1 MSVDESSEFNIQ
13 DKAGVQQTDGILYM
27 IDDSKMIV
35 AMVQESFG
43 MVDELIE
50 RGMAY
55 QTDSIEELAE
65 VAELDAETLA
75 STIETFNS
83 SVHTENDAEFGRT
96 SFANPLATGP
106 YYAIKVAPGVHHT
119 MGGLHINTSAEV
131 LNTEG
136 NAIPGLFAAGEVTGG
151 VHGNNRLGGNAVADI
166 IVFGRIAGQSAAAYA
181 E

>member
-83 SVHTENDAEFGRT
+83 SVDTENDAEFGRT
-96 SFANPLATGP
+96 SINGKVEERP
-106 YYAIKVAPGVHHT
+106 YYAVKLQMAYHLT
-119 MGGLHINTSAEV
+119 FGGLIVDEYMHVLDSDNNVISGLYAGGDILGGFEGDTHQSGPCMSIVIYSGREAGINA
-131 LNTEG
+131 
-136 NAIPGLFAAGEVTGG
+136 AAG
-151 VHGNNRLGGNAVADI
+151 N
-166 IVFGRIAGQSAAAYA
+166 
-181 E
+181 

>member
-55 QTDSIEELAE
+55 QADSIEE
-65 VAELDAETLA
+65 
-75 STIETFNS
+75 I
-83 SVHTENDAEFGRT
+83 GR
-96 SFANPLATGP
+96 SC
-106 YYAIKVAPGVHHT
+106 
-119 MGGLHINTSAEV
+119 
-131 LNTEG
+131 
-136 NAIPGLFAAGEVTGG
+136 
-151 VHGNNRLGGNAVADI
+151 
-166 IVFGRIAGQSAAAYA
+166 RIRC
-181 E
+181 